1 MKDVVTIF
9 LSSPGFGGIT
19 ACFILSKITKHW
31 VLYQKPHD
39 EGFVVLVDHACVCR
53 QIANYAQ

>member
-1 MKDVVTIF
+1 MVTIF